1 MQVPARSQ
9 HSWLR
14 LLVATA
20 AIVLA
25 LGLPRFLIV
34 CHHGDEAHG
43 HLEFATAEGDCCEAE
58 PEPLSRGLPSDG
70 ERATAGSDCEHTA
83 FDIELSPTSAPSPMT
98 TAPPLPEL
106 LPWSLPAAHREP
118 VAHPPSTG
126 PPRPDPGLFARAT
139 IRLQL

>member
-58 PEPLSRGLPSDG
+58 PEPLRRGLPSDG

-98 TAPPLPEL
+98 IAPPLPEL
-106 LPWSLPAAHREP
+106 LPWSLPARDREP

-126 PPRPDPGLFARAT
+126 PPRPDPGLGARAT